1 MILDQVLT
9 MTLDLLEHPEFK
21 NFGDLQKSRYQ
32 NSKSEDEIFLKSDLL
47 KNTVSSQRGR
57 KGKRPS
63 KESCEKGAK
72 TRKNWYSNPE
82 NRKKFMQKIKERDA
96 KKKANG

>member
-9 MTLDLLEHPEFK
+9 MTLELLEHPEFK

-32 NSKSEDEIFLKSDLL
+32 NSKGEDELFLKSDLL
-47 KNTVSSQRGR
+47 KNTVSSQKGR
-57 KGKRPS
+57 KSKRHT
-63 KESCEKGAK
+63 KESYEKSAK

-96 KKKANG
+96 KKKTND